1 MRKLLSTL
9 LALSLALSLGA
20 CAVKVDPTGPD
31 APKPSQPETPELTF
45 AVGTPL
51 THESTYTADDGT
63 LLLHTNYE
71 LPQLE
76 LRTADGALYEPGAAA
91 TQSAA
96 VAVRDAFNAEMERCY
111 AAVLSNESEL
121 AQEARDHYGSD
132 SMSFEYIYYE
142 DELLGEVVYQ
152 TDGLISVLANA
163 YAFYG
168 GAHPN
173 TSTLTWSFDLTTG
186 EFLTLDSLDA
196 QPSTDSALGESLTHT
211 LAMAVLEQI
220 DAQGLSEYYFED
232 YASYIFDLAANASF
246 YFNGKGLTIV
256 FDPAVI
262 APYAASA
269 QKFEIPY
276 SRFYNALDSHTQ
288 SLLNV
293 PQDEIIIADYYTTKT
308 LWSWFNM
315 TTPPVDSGAPGITV
329 DGLPLARVTL
339 GDVNTLDE
347 LRAQGF
353 KAFYVAIGCQGG
365 RLAGIPGEDAEDVTV
380 AVDFLREVNSGKIDA
395 LPGRTIVVGG
405 GNVAIDV
412 ARNACRLGSEHVE
425 MFCLESEAQM
435 PASEEERREAIE
447 DGAHISCGW
456 GPKEVH
462 LDEAGRVCG
471 ITFKRCTR
479 VFDDEGRFAPEYDEN
494 DLRRVDADRVIMSI
508 GQSIVWGDLLA
519 GSKVELGRG
528 QGALAD
534 PQTYQ
539 TAEPDIFVG
548 GDVYTGPSFAIDAIA
563 AGHEAAVSIHRFVQP
578 GSTLTIGRNQRR
590 YTALD
595 RDDVVLES
603 YDNASR
609 EVAHVDREREKA
621 APFSEYVE
629 TFTEEQVRAETAR
642 CLGCGASIVDPNKCI
657 GCGVCT
663 TKCEFDAIHLHR
675 DLPECSKMVKSE
687 DKFKAILPY
696 MAKREIKI
704 RFAKKEK

>member
-1 MRKLLSTL
+1 MKKLFASL

-186 EFLTLDSLDA
+186 EFLTLDGLDA

-246 YFNGKGLTIV
+246 YFNDKGMTIV

-276 SRFYNALDSHTQ
+276 SRFYNALDAHTQ
-288 SLLNV
+288 SLLDV

-347 LRAQGF
+347 LRALLCEHVSAELADEWLATGRF
-353 KAFYVAIGCQGG
+353 VESDGALYAAWADRGSDITIDTESYLVAWNGDS
-365 RLAGIPGEDAEDVTV
+365 GELMQTITRREWNDETG
-380 AVDFLREVNSGKIDA
+380 DFV
-395 LPGRTIVVGG
+395 PVP
-405 GNVAIDV
+405 
-412 ARNACRLGSEHVE
+412 GSETYYGYP
-425 MFCLESEAQM
+425 F
-435 PASEEERREAIE
+435 
-447 DGAHISCGW
+447 
-456 GPKEVH
+456 
-462 LDEAGRVCG
+462 
-471 ITFKRCTR
+471 ITMNRHA
-479 VFDDEGRFAPEYDEN
+479 VFSAFP
-494 DLRRVDADRVIMSI
+494 
-508 GQSIVWGDLLA
+508 
-519 GSKVELGRG
+519 
-528 QGALAD
+528 
-534 PQTYQ
+534 
-539 TAEPDIFVG
+539 
-548 GDVYTGPSFAIDAIA
+548 
-563 AGHEAAVSIHRFVQP
+563 
-578 GSTLTIGRNQRR
+578 
-590 YTALD
+590 
-595 RDDVVLES
+595 
-603 YDNASR
+603 
-609 EVAHVDREREKA
+609 
-621 APFSEYVE
+621 
-629 TFTEEQVRAETAR
+629 
-642 CLGCGASIVDPNKCI
+642 C
-657 GCGVCT
+657 
-663 TKCEFDAIHLHR
+663 
-675 DLPECSKMVKSE
+675 
-687 DKFKAILPY
+687 PY
-696 MAKREIKI
+696 
-704 RFAKKEK
+704 

>member
-1 MRKLLSTL
+1 MKKLFASL

-20 CAVKVDPTGPD
+20 CAVKVGPTGPD

-186 EFLTLDSLDA
+186 EFLTLDGLDA

-246 YFNGKGLTIV
+246 YFNDKGMTIT

-347 LRAQGF
+347 LRALLCEHVSTQLADEWLATGRF
-353 KAFYVAIGCQGG
+353 VESDGALYAAWADRGSDITIDTESYLVAWNGD
-365 RLAGIPGEDAEDVTV
+365 AGEIMQTITRREWNDETG
-380 AVDFLREVNSGKIDA
+380 DFV
-395 LPGRTIVVGG
+395 PVP
-405 GNVAIDV
+405 
-412 ARNACRLGSEHVE
+412 GSETYYAYP
-425 MFCLESEAQM
+425 F
-435 PASEEERREAIE
+435 
-447 DGAHISCGW
+447 
-456 GPKEVH
+456 
-462 LDEAGRVCG
+462 
-471 ITFKRCTR
+471 ITMNRHA
-479 VFDDEGRFAPEYDEN
+479 VFSAFP
-494 DLRRVDADRVIMSI
+494 
-508 GQSIVWGDLLA
+508 
-519 GSKVELGRG
+519 
-528 QGALAD
+528 
-534 PQTYQ
+534 
-539 TAEPDIFVG
+539 
-548 GDVYTGPSFAIDAIA
+548 
-563 AGHEAAVSIHRFVQP
+563 
-578 GSTLTIGRNQRR
+578 
-590 YTALD
+590 
-595 RDDVVLES
+595 
-603 YDNASR
+603 
-609 EVAHVDREREKA
+609 
-621 APFSEYVE
+621 
-629 TFTEEQVRAETAR
+629 
-642 CLGCGASIVDPNKCI
+642 C
-657 GCGVCT
+657 
-663 TKCEFDAIHLHR
+663 
-675 DLPECSKMVKSE
+675 
-687 DKFKAILPY
+687 PY
-696 MAKREIKI
+696 
-704 RFAKKEK
+704 

>member
-1 MRKLLSTL
+1 MKKLFASL

-186 EFLTLDSLDA
+186 EFLTLDGLDA

-246 YFNGKGLTIV
+246 YFNDKGMTIV

-276 SRFYNALDSHTQ
+276 SRFYNALDSHAQ

-347 LRAQGF
+347 LRALL
-353 KAFYVAIGCQGG
+353 C
-365 RLAGIPGEDAEDVTV
+365 
-380 AVDFLREVNSGKIDA
+380 
-395 LPGRTIVVGG
+395 
-405 GNVAIDV
+405 
-412 ARNACRLGSEHVE
+412 EHVSAE
-425 MFCLESEAQM
+425 LADEWLATGRFVES
-435 PASEEERREAIE
+435 
-447 DGAHISCGW
+447 DGALYAAW
-456 GPKEVH
+456 
-462 LDEAGRVCG
+462 
-471 ITFKRCTR
+471 
-479 VFDDEGRFAPEYDEN
+479 
-494 DLRRVDADRVIMSI
+494 ADRGSDITIDTESYLVA
-508 GQSIVWGDLLA
+508 WNGDS
-519 GSKVELGRG
+519 GELI
-528 QGALAD
+528 
-534 PQTYQ
+534 QTI
-539 TAEPDIFVG
+539 TRRAWND
-548 GDVYTGPSFAIDAIA
+548 A
-563 AGHEAAVSIHRFVQP
+563 AGNFVPVPGTETYSYPFTTVNGHAV
-578 GSTLTIGRNQRR
+578 
-590 YTALD
+590 
-595 RDDVVLES
+595 
-603 YDNASR
+603 
-609 EVAHVDREREKA
+609 
-621 APFSEYVE
+621 FSA
-629 TFTEEQVRAETAR
+629 FP
-642 CLGCGASIVDPNKCI
+642 C
-657 GCGVCT
+657 
-663 TKCEFDAIHLHR
+663 
-675 DLPECSKMVKSE
+675 
-687 DKFKAILPY
+687 PY
-696 MAKREIKI
+696 
-704 RFAKKEK
+704 

>member
-1 MRKLLSTL
+1 MKKLFASL

-31 APKPSQPETPELTF
+31 APNPSQPETPELTF

-168 GAHPN
+168 GAHGWE
-173 TSTLTWSFDLTTG
+173 SIRAWSFDLTTG
-186 EFLTLDSLDA
+186 EFLTLDGLDA

-246 YFNGKGLTIV
+246 YFNDKGMTIV

-276 SRFYNALDSHTQ
+276 SRFYNALDAHTQ
-288 SLLNV
+288 SLLDV

-347 LRAQGF
+347 LRALLCEHVSAELADEWLATGRF
-353 KAFYVAIGCQGG
+353 VESDGALYAAWADRGSDITIDTESYLVAWNGD
-365 RLAGIPGEDAEDVTV
+365 AGEIMQTITRREWNDETG
-380 AVDFLREVNSGKIDA
+380 DFV
-395 LPGRTIVVGG
+395 PVP
-405 GNVAIDV
+405 
-412 ARNACRLGSEHVE
+412 GSETYYGYPFTTMNRH
-425 MFCLESEAQM
+425 A
-435 PASEEERREAIE
+435 
-447 DGAHISCGW
+447 
-456 GPKEVH
+456 
-462 LDEAGRVCG
+462 
-471 ITFKRCTR
+471 
-479 VFDDEGRFAPEYDEN
+479 VFSAFP
-494 DLRRVDADRVIMSI
+494 
-508 GQSIVWGDLLA
+508 
-519 GSKVELGRG
+519 
-528 QGALAD
+528 
-534 PQTYQ
+534 
-539 TAEPDIFVG
+539 
-548 GDVYTGPSFAIDAIA
+548 
-563 AGHEAAVSIHRFVQP
+563 
-578 GSTLTIGRNQRR
+578 
-590 YTALD
+590 
-595 RDDVVLES
+595 
-603 YDNASR
+603 
-609 EVAHVDREREKA
+609 
-621 APFSEYVE
+621 
-629 TFTEEQVRAETAR
+629 
-642 CLGCGASIVDPNKCI
+642 C
-657 GCGVCT
+657 
-663 TKCEFDAIHLHR
+663 
-675 DLPECSKMVKSE
+675 
-687 DKFKAILPY
+687 PY
-696 MAKREIKI
+696 
-704 RFAKKEK
+704 

>member
-1 MRKLLSTL
+1 MKKLFASLLTLSLLLSLT
-9 LALSLALSLGA
+9 A
-20 CAVKVDPTGPD
+20 CGGNGDPTGPD

-63 LLLHTNYE
+63 VLLHTNYE

-186 EFLTLDSLDA
+186 EFLTLDGLDA
-196 QPSTDSALGESLTHT
+196 QSSTDSALGESLTHT

-246 YFNGKGLTIV
+246 YFNDKGMTIV

-347 LRAQGF
+347 LRALL
-353 KAFYVAIGCQGG
+353 C
-365 RLAGIPGEDAEDVTV
+365 
-380 AVDFLREVNSGKIDA
+380 
-395 LPGRTIVVGG
+395 
-405 GNVAIDV
+405 
-412 ARNACRLGSEHVE
+412 EHVSAE
-425 MFCLESEAQM
+425 LADEWLATGRFVESDGALYAAWADRGSDITIDTESYLVAWNGDSGELIQTIT
-435 PASEEERREAIE
+435 RREWNDAADNFVPVPGTE
-447 DGAHISCGW
+447 TYSYPFTTMNRHA
-456 GPKEVH
+456 
-462 LDEAGRVCG
+462 
-471 ITFKRCTR
+471 
-479 VFDDEGRFAPEYDEN
+479 VFSAFP
-494 DLRRVDADRVIMSI
+494 
-508 GQSIVWGDLLA
+508 
-519 GSKVELGRG
+519 
-528 QGALAD
+528 
-534 PQTYQ
+534 
-539 TAEPDIFVG
+539 
-548 GDVYTGPSFAIDAIA
+548 
-563 AGHEAAVSIHRFVQP
+563 
-578 GSTLTIGRNQRR
+578 
-590 YTALD
+590 
-595 RDDVVLES
+595 
-603 YDNASR
+603 
-609 EVAHVDREREKA
+609 
-621 APFSEYVE
+621 
-629 TFTEEQVRAETAR
+629 
-642 CLGCGASIVDPNKCI
+642 C
-657 GCGVCT
+657 
-663 TKCEFDAIHLHR
+663 
-675 DLPECSKMVKSE
+675 
-687 DKFKAILPY
+687 PY
-696 MAKREIKI
+696 
-704 RFAKKEK
+704 